1 MDEMVAV
8 EALQEQLLNLSKP
21 LAALDLPLLDAHG
34 ATLASDLLVDE
45 IPVIRSGQ
53 LIDSTQIALAASL
66 GLDRLPCRPHPR
78 VVIISAGDD
87 LVEPGSKL
95 ADAEDEFESNSW
107 FLTTFAREVGAH
119 AFRVHTIPE
128 TAEQLKLVI
137 EDQLVRADLI
147 VISGESK
154 DESFDLI
161 TSVISTLGEIK
172 IVTPNL
178 AESSKHSFGLIGPDK
193 TPVVA
198 LPGDPISA
206 YISNELFIR
215 PMIRNMMGLYDIH
228 RPITRATLTNDVA
241 SDSGKHAFIRAIL
254 STDNPNRRLVTALP
268 NQDDLIGLSD
278 ATGLIVMSEEATS
291 FKAGEEVDVLMLERR
306 FN

>member
-154 DESFDLI
+154 DDSFDLI

-193 TPVVA
+193 TPVVV
-198 LPGDPISA
+198 LPGDPISNFLSA
-206 YISNELFIR
+206 ELFIG
-215 PMIRNMMGLYDIH
+215 PMIKKMLTGVNKESQSKKVKLTKS
-228 RPITRATLTNDVA
+228 IT
-241 SDSGKHAFIRAIL
+241 SPSGKVSYIRGDLNADGQVSPLVDQESLITL
-254 STDNPNRRLVTALP
+254 SKANCLIRLGEKEEKLNSGDLVNIVKL
-268 NQDDLIGLSD
+268 NQD
-278 ATGLIVMSEEATS
+278 
-291 FKAGEEVDVLMLERR
+291 R
-306 FN
+306 F

>member
-1 MDEMVAV
+1 M
-8 EALQEQLLNLSKP
+8 
-21 LAALDLPLLDAHG
+21 PLLDSYG
-34 ATLASDLLVDE
+34 ATLAQDIYQGDRLAL
-45 IPVIRSGQ
+45 RSGSR
-53 LIDSTQIALAASL
+53 IRSTQIGLAASL
-66 GLDRLPCRPHPR
+66 GLDHLPTRPQPR
-78 VVIISAGDD
+78 VVVISAGDD
-87 LVEPGSKL
+87 LVEPGKVLGSG
-95 ADAEDEFESNSW
+95 EEFEVNSW
-107 FLTTFAREVGAH
+107 LLTTAMKEAGAVGY
-119 AFRVHTIPE
+119 RVTTIPE
-128 TAEQLKLVI
+128 TEDSLKDVV

-147 VISGESK
+147 VICGESH

-161 TSVISTLGEIK
+161 FGVLSRLGDVK
-172 IVTPNL
+172 SVTPNIEGSGRH
-178 AESSKHSFGLIGPDK
+178 AFGTIGPDK

-241 SDSGKHAFIRAIL
+241 SESGKHAFIRAIL

-291 FKAGEEVDVLMLERR
+291 YKAGEEVEVLMLERR

>member
-1 MDEMVAV
+1 MDEMVTVGAF
-8 EALQEQLLNLSKP
+8 QEQLLNLSKP

-45 IPVIRSGQ
+45 KPVIRSGQ

-95 ADAEDEFESNSW
+95 ADADDEFESNSW

-161 TSVISTLGEIK
+161 TSVISTLGEIQ
-172 IVTPNL
+172 IVTPKL
-178 AESSKHSFGLIGPDK
+178 AESSKHSFGLIGPDR
-193 TPVVA
+193 TPVVV
-198 LPGDPISA
+198 LPGDPISNFLSA
-206 YISNELFIR
+206 ELFIR
-215 PMIRNMMGLYDIH
+215 PMITKM
-228 RPITRATLTNDVA
+228 LTGVNTDKPNKKVKLTKSVTSPSGVA
-241 SDSGKHAFIRAIL
+241 SYIRGELNADGQVSPLADQESLMTLSKANCLITLGEKEEELNSGDSVNIL
-254 STDNPNRRLVTALP
+254 KL
-268 NQDDLIGLSD
+268 NQD
-278 ATGLIVMSEEATS
+278 
-291 FKAGEEVDVLMLERR
+291 RR
-306 FN
+306 

>member
-172 IVTPNL
+172 IVTPTL

-193 TPVVA
+193 TPVVV
-198 LPGDPISA
+198 LPGDPISNFLSA
-206 YISNELFIR
+206 ELFIG
-215 PMIRNMMGLYDIH
+215 PMIKKMLTGVNKESQSKKVKLTKS
-228 RPITRATLTNDVA
+228 IT
-241 SDSGKHAFIRAIL
+241 SPSGKVSYIRGDLNADGQVSPLVDQESLITL
-254 STDNPNRRLVTALP
+254 SKANCLIRIGEKEEKLNSGDLVNIVKL
-268 NQDDLIGLSD
+268 NQD
-278 ATGLIVMSEEATS
+278 
-291 FKAGEEVDVLMLERR
+291 R
-306 FN
+306 F

>member
-1 MDEMVAV
+1 MDEMVTV
-8 EALQEQLLNLSKP
+8 GALQEQLLNLSKP

-45 IPVIRSGQ
+45 KPVIRSGQ

-95 ADAEDEFESNSW
+95 ADADDEFESNSW

-161 TSVISTLGEIK
+161 TSVISTLGEIQ
-172 IVTPNL
+172 IVTPKL

-193 TPVVA
+193 TPVVV
-198 LPGDPISA
+198 LPGDPISNFLSA
-206 YISNELFIR
+206 ELFIR
-215 PMIRNMMGLYDIH
+215 PMITKM
-228 RPITRATLTNDVA
+228 LTGVNTDSPNKKVKLSKSVISPSGVA
-241 SDSGKHAFIRAIL
+241 SYIRGELNADGQVSPLADQESLMTLSKANCLITLGEKEEKLISGDSVSIL
-254 STDNPNRRLVTALP
+254 KLNQGRR
-268 NQDDLIGLSD
+268 
-278 ATGLIVMSEEATS
+278 
-291 FKAGEEVDVLMLERR
+291 
-306 FN
+306 